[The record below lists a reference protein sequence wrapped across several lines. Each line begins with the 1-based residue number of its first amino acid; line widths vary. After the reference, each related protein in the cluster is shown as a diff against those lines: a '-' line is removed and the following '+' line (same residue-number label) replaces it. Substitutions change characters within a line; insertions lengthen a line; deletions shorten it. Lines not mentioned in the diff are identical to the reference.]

1 MVISK
6 RNFGSLNHFGWGF
19 ITYYIPSQKILSE
32 IFLLMNENIHKWGQK
47 TRLRLVLLFAN
58 NWSSERIIYGCL
70 SSLTKKLTILK
81 FCTRGIRLIIS
92 WIEWNQTHYFQSFLF
107 KIKKKSG
114 SDIFYQIIAH
124 VHFREILSGYF
135 CFLVLIGQYLSHNW
149 LLNTWRK

>member
-1 MVISK
+1 VFCSSHPLLNIHFLKDMVISK

-19 ITYYIPSQKILSE
+19 ITYYIPSQKFLSE

-92 WIEWNQTHYFQSFLF
+92 WIEWNQTHYLKKNQVPTFFIGLFFVFSFW
-107 KIKKKSG
+107 
-114 SDIFYQIIAH
+114 
-124 VHFREILSGYF
+124 
-135 CFLVLIGQYLSHNW
+135 LVNICHAIGC
-149 LLNTWRK
+149 